1 MDEHERAHQ
10 LINHRPGS
18 HEAGAEITA
27 GLEDPAPKRPPR
39 FPAFD
44 GLRAIAAVTVVAVHT
59 SFVSGITPRHR
70 SSIGAYTS
78 RLEIGVAVFFLIS
91 GFLLYRPFAVANIA
105 GTPSPN
111 PRTVWVRR
119 LLRIIPA
126 YWLALFVLTTVFQA
140 GDGMGP
146 GGWWAYVC
154 HYALLQIYFPVQF
167 THGIPAAW
175 TLCIEM
181 SFYLFIPLYGLAM
194 HRLRKTRDPL
204 AMLKVE
210 IWSILGLIALSFLW
224 RLTILQFV
232 GEGNSVVRAAR
243 TWLPGNL
250 DLFGLGMMLGV
261 LSAWWHHRDA
271 EPKLFSHRA
280 FPWVSWA
287 LALYCFWQVSNL
299 GLPVL
304 PVYTPST
311 IEILRQTLYGLF
323 GLFLLAPA
331 VFGPQHQGLIR
342 RFLQLWPMAA
352 LGVISYGIYLWH
364 ETFIYQWLNWGHFRL
379 FDINDALF
387 FSLVLG
393 SAIAAATLS
402 YFILE
407 KPVLRL
413 KSRFG
418 WFERGHKAA
427 ER

>member
-1 MDEHERAHQ
+1 MADETTAHH
-10 LINHRPGS
+10 LMNPHPGAD
-18 HEAGAEITA
+18 EAGPEIA
-27 GLEDPAPKRPPR
+27 PGAEDPTPKRPPR

-44 GLRAIAAVTVVAVHT
+44 GLRAIAAITVVMVHT

-70 SSIGAYTS
+70 STIGAYTS

-91 GFLLYRPFAVANIA
+91 GFLLYRPFTVANLA
-105 GTPSPN
+105 GTAAPN
-111 PRTVWVRR
+111 PRTFWVRR

-126 YWLALFVLTTVFQA
+126 YWLALFFLTTVFQA

-154 HYALLQIYFPVQF
+154 HYLLLQIYFPVQF

-181 SFYLFIPLYGLAM
+181 SFYLFIPIYGLAM
-194 HRLRKTRDPL
+194 HRLRATRD
-204 AMLKVE
+204 AISMLKIE
-210 IWSILGLIALSFLW
+210 LWSILGLIAISFAW
-224 RLTILQFV
+224 RLAILQFI

-250 DLFGLGMMLGV
+250 DLFGLGMALAV
-261 LSAWWHHRDA
+261 LSAWWHHRDT
-271 EPKLFSHRA
+271 EPKLFAHRA
-280 FPWVSWA
+280 FPWISWA
-287 LALYCFWQVSNL
+287 LAIMCFVAVSNL

-323 GLFLLAPA
+323 GFFLLLPA
-331 VFGPQHQGLIR
+331 VFGPQRQGVIR

-364 ETFIYQWLNWGHFRL
+364 ETFIYQWLKWGNFRL
-379 FDINDALF
+379 FDINDVLF

-393 SAIAAATLS
+393 SAIVAATLS

-413 KSRFG
+413 KNRFG
-418 WFERGHKAA
+418 WFERGHKA
-427 ER
+427 R